1 VSLLQVFEPLFVVAI
16 FGMTNPTQCHKVFDA
31 VGKLTSTHATG
42 FDVVNVHR
50 LTSTAFTR
58 DKIGLVIA
66 EMFKIYGCVLLHLQS
81 FVDFI

>member
-1 VSLLQVFEPLFVVAI
+1 VA
-16 FGMTNPTQCHKVFDA
+16 NPAQCHQIFYA
-31 VGKLTSTHATG
+31 VGKLTATHATG
-42 FDVVNVHR
+42 FDVVNVNC

-66 EMFKIYGCVLLHLQS
+66 EVFKIYGRVLLHSQS